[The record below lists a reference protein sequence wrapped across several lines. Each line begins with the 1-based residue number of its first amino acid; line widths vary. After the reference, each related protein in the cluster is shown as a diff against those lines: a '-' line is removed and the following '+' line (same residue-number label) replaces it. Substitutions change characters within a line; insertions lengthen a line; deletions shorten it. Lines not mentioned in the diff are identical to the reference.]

1 MFLITNEKIDL
12 LLKGKEGHVSVVQAL
27 FENGVDYNQTVTE
40 DTIKDGKTPLQL
52 ACK

>member
-1 MFLITNEKIDL
+1 MYKIEL
-12 LLKGKEGHVSVVQAL
+12 LFQGRWGHVAVAQAL

-40 DTIKDGKTPLQL
+40 DAIKDGKTPLHL

>member
-1 MFLITNEKIDL
+1 MKKIDL
-12 LLKGKEGHVSVVQAL
+12 LPFQGGEGHVAVVQAL

-40 DTIKDGKTPLQL
+40 DSIKECNTPLQI

>member
-1 MFLITNEKIDL
+1 MKKIDL
-12 LLKGKEGHVSVVQAL
+12 LLFQGHMGHVAVVQAL

-40 DTIKDGKTPLQL
+40 VTIKDGKTPLQL